1 MADLLQRRRF
11 GWGSVFVG
19 AGSVLVAAS
28 LIGSGPLG
36 GIGAVMI
43 AALGL
48 LYAYQMRRLAAWHA
62 VVLITVLGVGFWFG
76 NFKRASKIKT
86 TV

>member
-19 AGSVLVAAS
+19 AGSVLIAAS

-36 GIGAVMI
+36 GIGAVVI
-43 AALGL
+43 AALRGV
-48 LYAYQMRRLAAWHA
+48 AMRDL
-62 VVLITVLGVGFWFG
+62 VVPPKYRKLHRRARNG
-76 NFKRASKIKT
+76 NSQKSPS
-86 TV
+86 